1 MSVKGMPQ
9 KFVDR
14 VEDLKHYTKTEIDA
28 LQECCCPMVK
38 DIYLNY
44 QFEYWYDGE
53 KNHLWEDDV
62 HIYAVNEIP
71 YCYDNDIGNV
81 IFQGKLTDLVDQDK
95 VWPFL
100 LFINGHV
107 VQWSRI
113 TIIRDYDYSYM
124 RIDGEVDDYCND
136 AKIMYFPLRSKRIRY
151 GEDEDYYREDDG
163 AMYGLYLD
171 RKSVV

>member
-53 KNHLWEDDV
+53 KINRGRLYSKPSAGRSFEHGE
-62 HIYAVNEIP
+62 YTGKKEQGGP
-71 YCYDNDIGNV
+71 GN
-81 IFQGKLTDLVDQDK
+81 ILQH
-95 VWPFL
+95 P
-100 LFINGHV
+100 
-107 VQWSRI
+107 
-113 TIIRDYDYSYM
+113 
-124 RIDGEVDDYCND
+124 
-136 AKIMYFPLRSKRIRY
+136 
-151 GEDEDYYREDDG
+151 
-163 AMYGLYLD
+163 GL
-171 RKSVV
+171 